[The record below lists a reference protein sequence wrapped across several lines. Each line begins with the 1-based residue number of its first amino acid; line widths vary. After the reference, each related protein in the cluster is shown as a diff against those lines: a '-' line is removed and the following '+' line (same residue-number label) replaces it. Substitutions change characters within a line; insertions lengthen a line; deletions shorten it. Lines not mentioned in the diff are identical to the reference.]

1 MESQI
6 ATCLMGQKRLQI
18 IPAMASIKK
27 EAPSWPHPCEVTEQN
42 GKSLRGSLFDI
53 PYVRRQAPIL
63 SRKEQIGMRL

>member
-18 IPAMASIKK
+18 ILAITSIKK
-27 EAPSWPHPCEVTEQN
+27 EAPSWSHPCEVTEQN
-42 GKSLRGSLFDI
+42 GKSLRDSLFEI

-63 SRKEQIGMRL
+63 SKNWGRDCK